1 MGQEVRTDR
10 LDIAAS
16 GSGKLANSLEVLVG
30 GPAGREG
37 RQSLVHLRHRH
48 IDVDMD

>member
-1 MGQEVRTDR
+1 VGQEVRTDR

-37 RQSLVHLRHRH
+37 RQSLVNLRHRH